1 MGQDDISLDHVA
13 FYVTNLERS
22 RKFYQE
28 VLRMSVSEP
37 ISLRDQS
44 TGLKYG
50 HSLVTRSPKL
60 LRDWVSRNNPA
71 AYQHMFTDICTC
83 TAADGRVNLILVQQ
97 THPEKG
103 YTRSVTGNTLYGIAF
118 HLSANIDTD
127 DLSWDL
133 GIADMNFDHGD
144 CRTDGTIYT
153 PDHQVHS
160 LYIQDPD
167 GRRIE
172 LIPSETGDTSDF
184 LTGMAHAVLYVSD
197 MQKSVRFYQ
206 DHLGLI
212 DITPSH
218 IPRDP
223 WKKYITWLGI
233 PGCAPVILLYQV
245 TNPDGTRNQAGGF
258 GLDHLALSGVST
270 GPHKN
275 EEVLCITGHPGGR
288 DENGIIRDPD
298 GYHIGF

>member
-1 MGQDDISLDHVA
+1 MDQDDISLDHVA
-13 FYVTNLERS
+13 LYVTNLERS

-28 VLRMSVSEP
+28 VLHMSVSET

-71 AYQHMFTDICTC
+71 AYQHMFTDICSC

-103 YTRSVTGNTLYGIAF
+103 YTRSVTGNTVYGIAF
-118 HLSANIDTD
+118 HLSAGIDTD
-127 DLSWDL
+127 DLSWDF
-133 GIADMNFDHGD
+133 GIADMTFDHGD
-144 CRTDGTIYT
+144 CRTDGSVYT
-153 PDHQVHS
+153 PDQPAHS
-160 LYIQDPD
+160 LYIHDPD

-172 LIPSETGDTSDF
+172 LIPSDTEKTGEF
-184 LTGMAHAVLYVSD
+184 LTGLSHVMLYVSD
-197 MQKSVRFYQ
+197 MQKSIRFYQ
-206 DHLGLI
+206 EHLGLT

-223 WKKYITWLGI
+223 WKKNITWLGI
-233 PGCAPVILLYQV
+233 PGSAPVILLYQV
-245 TNPDGTRNQAGGF
+245 TNPDGTRKEAGGF
-258 GLDHLALSGVST
+258 GLDHLALTGVP
-270 GPHKN
+270 GGAHKN
-275 EEVLCITGHPGGR
+275 EEILCITGHPGGR
-288 DENGIIRDPD
+288 EESGVIRDPD
-298 GYHIGF
+298 GYHIEF